1 MKTEE
6 HVIQEKLW
14 DYLIREL
21 QFGNLRLDH
30 EIKIRK
36 VAKDIG
42 HETSQVRKVLRKLEL
57 GGVVSF
63 IDKELFLIPKLTE
76 KEASELYKTV
86 AELEVLAMDNVII
99 TEAYIKS
106 LKNQLLKLQRTYTL
120 GSRINAHF
128 EFHKL
133 VTKNSNQIL
142 TNILEYLRTRM
153 LFYEQYFVTDASFYD
168 SIDNKN
174 EGILR
179 AVEENNMPTA
189 ALILKLKWLAIL
201 EHIIRQLKCLNGT
214 ISN

>member
-1 MKTEE
+1 MTEE

-21 QFGNLRLDH
+21 QFGNLILDH
-30 EIKIRK
+30 EIKIKK

-42 HETSQVRKVLRKLEL
+42 HEVHYVRKVLRKLEL
-57 GGVVSF
+57 GEVVSF
-63 IDKELFLIPKLTE
+63 LDKERFLIPKLTK

-86 AELEVLAMDNVII
+86 AELEVLAMENVVV
-99 TEAYIKS
+99 TEKYLSS
-106 LKNQLLKLQRTYTL
+106 LKGQLLKLQRTYTL

-133 VTKNSNQIL
+133 VTSNSNQIL

-153 LFYEQYFVTDASFYD
+153 LFYEKYFVTDASFYD

-174 EGILR
+174 EGIVR

-201 EHIIRQLKCLNGT
+201 EHILRQLECKTKNVQ
-214 ISN
+214 